1 MGITCTRNVNRV
13 GQYSRTVSLPSKL
26 RIGKTATM
34 AADRLVLMDPRGE
47 IDPEDLL
54 EFLETYIEPNLW
66 AWIKEKTRGRVG

>member
-1 MGITCTRNVNRV
+1 
-13 GQYSRTVSLPSKL
+13 
-26 RIGKTATM
+26 M